1 MVLIQTQNVLEVPRA
16 TSDFIRTLLHTFLA
30 LPLIIHRPNSEHAIG
45 WMQHHYECPLEQD
58 QWARRASAG
67 PAGDAGVAQSK
78 PAPPFRPSRALV
90 SLVTNIQTEIHNLN
104 AAVAA
109 LKSARGQE
117 TTDDADVAR
126 LKPAPLPRSGS
137 PGAALP
143 TIPEETTLFEEV
155 PDAPD
160 GRTAHHAPAWDHCES
175 DLSSAETPVAGART
189 ANKDRNREAPRSAA
203 RGRLTLKATSD
214 HRRSMRAV
222 CSIEHRMLTLS
233 IEPRDASGEGS
244 QGTSR
249 VVVKVPLEELAVR
262 FQQWRADMFT
272 ISTLH
277 EQKTNDEIWCFADDQ
292 AERDEWI
299 AVFRRAGV
307 ALFHC
312 SESESSDA
320 ASGAPACTQIAP
332 PALTTSAHQAD
343 TGCFDARRHAWRQT
357 SNFHK
362 AFRTFTRE
370 SRQFERT
377 SVVVRK

>member
-1 MVLIQTQNVLEVPRA
+1 
-16 TSDFIRTLLHTFLA
+16 
-30 LPLIIHRPNSEHAIG
+30 
-45 WMQHHYECPLEQD
+45 
-58 QWARRASAG
+58 
-67 PAGDAGVAQSK
+67 
-78 PAPPFRPSRALV
+78 
-90 SLVTNIQTEIHNLN
+90 
-104 AAVAA
+104 
-109 LKSARGQE
+109 
-117 TTDDADVAR
+117 
-126 LKPAPLPRSGS
+126 
-137 PGAALP
+137 
-143 TIPEETTLFEEV
+143 
-155 PDAPD
+155 
-160 GRTAHHAPAWDHCES
+160 
-175 DLSSAETPVAGART
+175 
-189 ANKDRNREAPRSAA
+189 
-203 RGRLTLKATSD
+203 
-214 HRRSMRAV
+214 MRAV

-312 SESESSDA
+312 SEPESSDA